1 MPSQSLSHYFITSTD
16 GEPESY
22 TTAFVEAVSHGVV
35 SGVHIPDSSAPVPDE
50 VLSRLQ
56 PEEKTLADEMRAYRQ
71 VSWTGGR
78 LALHTAVRSLGERG
92 DAVPAGPRGEPV
104 LPRGIAGSVSHKRKL
119 AVAIAARSSHGTIG
133 IDLEDLGP
141 PRKGIAE
148 RVLLPEELAAVA
160 ELPEDRQWISIVLR
174 FSIKEAIYKALHPHV
189 RRFVDFSE
197 ACVTPDVDG
206 TAQVEM
212 RLARDEG
219 PFKVEAFY
227 YWLPGQV
234 LSTVRIRTKRR
245 GRRGSEP
252 PPAEAPAD
260 DS

>member
-1 MPSQSLSHYFITSTD
+1 MSSHSLSHYFVSST
-16 GEPESY
+16 EEETPY
-22 TTAFVEAVSHGVV
+22 TTAFVEAVSHGVLAA
-35 SGVHIPDSSAPVPDE
+35 VHIPDSPDPVSED

-56 PEEKTLADEMRAYRQ
+56 PDERTLANEMRAYRQ

-78 LALHTAVRSLGERG
+78 LALHQAVRHLGERG
-92 DAVPAGPRGEPV
+92 DSVPSGPRGEPV

-133 IDLEDLGP
+133 VDLEDLGP
-141 PRKGIAE
+141 ARKGIAE
-148 RVLLPEELAAVA
+148 RVLLQEELDAVATLPEE
-160 ELPEDRQWISIVLR
+160 RQWLAIVLR

-197 ACVTPDVDG
+197 ACVTPDIDG
-206 TAQVEM
+206 TAHVEM
-212 RLARDEG
+212 RLTQKEG

-234 LSTVRIRTKRR
+234 ISTVRIRP
-245 GRRGSEP
+245 GRRAP
-252 PPAEAPAD
+252 P
-260 DS
+260 SS